1 MMTVKT
7 KILRLF
13 TPVVAGAV
21 LLAACNSG
29 SNNPTDQVMNMPSDA
44 QGIETALLAVM
55 PPIAGLDVP
64 FQSYAVPISEG
75 MTIET
80 ATGTTIEIPANA
92 FVDKDGNPITGTVDI
107 KFREFH
113 DATDIVASGIPMHNP
128 ETGEYMETAGMF
140 EIKGEQEGQEIFV
153 KGDKDIE
160 VNLASFNEGD
170 DFNFY
175 KLGSKDC
182 RWEDKGKGT
191 GKAKPNLKKQA
202 RLAELDAKLP
212 RVPVRPRKHSNV
224 ENFVFDLD
232 LNYSMFPELK
242 TFKGVVWEYA
252 GQGKNPEKNDW
263 IFSSD
268 WDRIDLQKSP
278 TGFFELVLSNADK
291 EFKTLVR
298 PVLSDENYEEALAN
312 FTENKMN
319 AYEKVKT
326 AQKEERGR
334 LDAQANLSRSFAVAG
349 FGTYN
354 WDIWHQPGRMI
365 CHARPKFEVADNVDS
380 DVNNISYFLVMG
392 KRHSVVR
399 YSAST
404 LSKFSFKDSDDNA
417 LLAVLPGGKIA
428 IFSAKDFKKL
438 DLAKI
443 QRNGNAFMKMATE
456 TMTVSS
462 LENLD
467 EVMDK
472 AFAI

>member
-13 TPVVAGAV
+13 TPVVAGAA

-29 SNNPTDQVMNMPSDA
+29 SNNQTDQVMNMPTDE
-44 QGIETALLAVM
+44 QGVEMAALAVM

-64 FQSYAVPISEG
+64 FKSYAVPTSEG

-113 DATDIVASGIPMHNP
+113 DATDIIASGIPMHNP

-140 EIKGEQEGQEIFV
+140 EIKGEQGGEEIFV
-153 KGDKDIE
+153 KGDKDIA

-170 DFNFY
+170 QFNFY
-175 KLGSKDC
+175 KLGPKDC
-182 RWEDKGKGT
+182 RWEDKGT
-191 GKAKPNLKKQA
+191 AKAKPNLKKQT
-202 RLAELDAKLP
+202 RLAELDAELP
-212 RVPVRPRKHSNV
+212 TAPVRPRKHSNV

-232 LNYSMFPELK
+232 VNYSMFPELK

-252 GQGKNPEKNDW
+252 GQGENPEKNDW

-268 WDRIDLQKSP
+268 WDEIYLEKSP
-278 TGFFELVLSNADK
+278 TGFFELVLSNSKK

-298 PVLSDENYEEALAN
+298 PVLNDANYEEALAA
-312 FTENKMN
+312 FTATKMK
-319 AYEKVKT
+319 AYDKVKKG
-326 AQKEERGR
+326 QREERAR
-334 LDAQANLSRSFAVAG
+334 LKVQASLVRSFKVAG

-354 WDIWHQPGRMI
+354 WDVWHEAGRTRCAAKPQFDVLANM
-365 CHARPKFEVADNVDS
+365 DS
-380 DVNNISYFLVMG
+380 DINKGVSYFLVMG
-392 KRHSVVR
+392 KRHAVVR
-399 YSAST
+399 YNSST
-404 LSKFSFKDSDDNA
+404 LSKFSFKSTDDNA
-417 LLAVLPGGKIA
+417 LLAVLPEGKIA
-428 IFSAKDFKKL
+428 IFSAEDFKNL
-438 DLAKI
+438 DIARIERDGRTLLD
-443 QRNGNAFMKMATE
+443 MATE

-462 LENLD
+462 LDNLD
-467 EVMDK
+467 EVIDK
-472 AFAI
+472 AFAM